1 MRRVLVTGGGARIGQ
16 ALCVELARAGFYVI
30 VHYNT
35 SRKGAEQTL
44 EQIQIAGGTGEAVQ
58 ADLSVH
64 DQCLGLWKQIGT
76 EQTPVHALI
85 NNASLFENDHLNE
98 ISEQSWDRH
107 FAINAKAP
115 VFLSQGFAE
124 QLPSDQTGH
133 VVNILDQRLAKLNPD
148 FFSYTLSKAVL
159 GAATTTM
166 AQALAP
172 QIRVNA
178 VAPGPTLANARQS
191 ADDFAKQ
198 QQAGL
203 LQHGSPVQEIVDAV
217 MFLLNSNAIT
227 GQTITVD
234 GGQSLMWQT
243 ADIIGVRE

>member
-16 ALCVELARAGFYVI
+16 ALCVELAKAGFYVI

-35 SRKGAEQTL
+35 SAKGAEQTL
-44 EQIQIAGGTGEAVQ
+44 EQIQNSGGKGETVR
-58 ADLSVH
+58 ADLSSH
-64 DQCLGLWKQIGT
+64 DQCLGLWKEIGSG
-76 EQTPVHALI
+76 QTPVQALI
-85 NNASLFENDHLNE
+85 NNASLFENDHLDE
-98 ISEQSWDRH
+98 MSEQSWDKH

-115 VFLSQGFAE
+115 VFLSQGFAA
-124 QLPSDQTGH
+124 QLPTDQTGH
-133 VVNILDQRLAKLNPD
+133 IVNILDQRLAKLNPD

-191 ADDFAKQ
+191 KQDFKKQ
-198 QQAGL
+198 QAASL
-203 LQHGSPVQEIVDAV
+203 LQAGSPVQEIVAAV
-217 MFLLNSNAIT
+217 MFLLNSNSIT
-227 GQTITVD
+227 GQTLTVD
-234 GGQSLMWQT
+234 GGQSLLWQT
-243 ADIIGVRE
+243 ADITGISE

>member
-1 MRRVLVTGGGARIGQ
+1 MRRVLVTGGGARIGK

-35 SRKGAEQTL
+35 SQKGAEQTL
-44 EQIQIAGGTGEAVQ
+44 KQILANGGKGETVQ
-58 ADLSVH
+58 ADLSIH
-64 DQCLGLWKQIGT
+64 DQCLSVWKQIGAD
-76 EQTPVHALI
+76 QTPVQALI
-85 NNASLFENDHLNE
+85 NNASLFENDHLDE

-115 VFLSQGFAE
+115 VFLSQGFSA
-124 QLPSDQTGH
+124 QLPADQTGH

-191 ADDFAKQ
+191 TADFAKQ

-203 LQHGSPVQEIVDAV
+203 LRHGSPVQEIVDAV

-234 GGQSLMWQT
+234 GGQSLLWQT
-243 ADIIGVRE
+243 ADITGISE